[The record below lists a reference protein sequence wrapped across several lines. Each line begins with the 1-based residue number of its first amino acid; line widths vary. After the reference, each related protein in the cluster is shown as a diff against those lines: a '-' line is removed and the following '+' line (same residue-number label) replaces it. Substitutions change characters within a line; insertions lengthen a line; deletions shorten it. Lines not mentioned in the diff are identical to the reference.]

1 MLNENDLYLMKLMII
16 IGIYNNMFVRYFEGI
31 LEIVVMKNQG
41 IIGYV
46 NF

>member
-31 LEIVVMKNQG
+31 LEIVGMKNYG

>member
-31 LEIVVMKNQG
+31 LEIVVMKN
-41 IIGYV
+41 
-46 NF
+46 